1 MVIPSTL
8 TLHTT
13 LLHALLDGQGAENA
27 VWLAH
32 ERIGSV

>member
-8 TLHTT
+8 TLRTT
-13 LLHALLDGQGAENA
+13 LLHALLDGQGTKDA